1 MLTVRTDAAVALL
14 PFLPWLAFG
23 TLVSASNDDLAHA
36 QELYFLEAEAAPS
49 RVLVR
54 R

>member
-1 MLTVRTDAAVALL
+1 MLTVRADAAVALL
-14 PFLPWLAFG
+14 PFFPWLAFG
-23 TLVSASNDDLAHA
+23 TSASNDDLAHA
-36 QELYFLEAEAAPS
+36 KELYFLEAEAAPS